1 MALHTDIKS
10 AWLFQ
15 FIKKNAN
22 KMKEDNTI
30 VPEEINDKKT
40 YELHIKLTKGA
51 EYEALTA
58 TDSRNKVVFEGT
70 INEFRDWL
78 TDL

>member
-1 MALHTDIKS
+1 MTE
-10 AWLFQ
+10 
-15 FIKKNAN
+15 N
-22 KMKEDNTI
+22 KTI
-30 VPEEINDKKT
+30 DPEEINDKKI
-40 YELHIKLTKGA
+40 YELYIKLTKGA